1 MDRCINVA
9 RYDADATRHYAA
21 MCAQRER
28 AYFAFFF
35 ARPKRSWYRE
45 VVSLPLQLS
54 VNPILEVW
62 SANRLNCWLRL
73 T

>member
-1 MDRCINVA
+1 MLLGMMPMPPDTMPRCLPKVNG
-9 RYDADATRHYAA
+9 RTLR
-21 MCAQRER
+21 
-28 AYFAFFF
+28 FFV

-45 VVSLPLQLS
+45 VVSLPFQLS